1 MNFLFNFV
9 FEKIVVAIISRKNRK
24 ATNWVSRPRMSAMA
38 PKNSRRLKRT
48 AKVAPPGH
56 PVPFTKPIVFWRSF
70 IFGHPWARKMAP
82 RASRPTSKARSGRV
96 RRAIEYR
103 HPLSPAVEEA
113 FRSQRTALRSK
124 RPVEELGDVVP
135 ADVLSILRLRGVV
148 QHDET
153 IRTRGRDRIR
163 MRLLD
168 VAQTAVV
175 HFLPAFLHPH
185 AGASRPAAEPAVAGL
200 LHLDDPHARDP
211 IQDLPGFIED
221 LVVPS
226 QVACIVVG
234 EELEHVL
241 RRREPTRV
249 DQFAKELGVVDDV
262 VSPAEI
268 RIFVLQ
274 RVEAVR
280 TSRDDSR
287 DRVAVQRL
295 DVPHDHRLRQ
305 IFVAESPRWIAG
317 ALLLRSEDGKP
328 HAGLPKDPREGLGDL
343 PVPIVERRGAAD
355 PVQDLD
361 ALRRG
366 RVRHHR
372 DAEALRPSRALVPA
386 DAPRV
391 EVLLDVPHRLSCLW
405 RHLAFGEDHVPTH
418 LEDLRDVLVHHGAL
432 VHAGVAGR
440 TRPDSLLGV
449 DRLEHVWE
457 AFDLPSEDGGA
468 LRVQCVPHVRDDS
481 HRVKRFPRRVRRA
494 CVRATSAFRARVAVE
509 ELPPRELFDAVHAE
523 RLRLLEVGLLDR
535 AARCEI
541 HEERVHDRED
551 DVHVFRVRHV
561 REEREQEDDVGP
573 PEKVPPG
580 RVCGD
585 DRESHQ
591 RRRDRLPRR
600 ESGASE
606 RDVGRVVEEERG
618 DDAQDEQEHDRRVEH
633 ALVHELLRADDVPS
647 IEGHTDPDGAEDGD
661 DLLGQVQRS
670 VQGKPRDR
678 GRGHLPSAGVGLGR
692 DLDDA
697 RSEDHERPKDERME
711 DPGVPFPRDL
721 ALEDP
726 VHDEV
731 LQPGRDVVPSPLLS
745 LREEQVPDSEVQ
757 LPAENRQRDDDE
769 EGRGIR
775 VEGAQHHAH
784 SWESALPSSTRG
796 SRFLEGQHDS
806 FRVLFPDAARHLR
819 DLRFGIDFVICLRW
833 HLPNFG
839 VRGDDHQD
847 NLGRVLIEESGQPF
861 DRGSGY
867 DAHRFDEEQ
876 DGSATGDD
884 RGRVLRRG
892 AGRVPNA
899 EPEGPVFVRES
910 LADHLGAHR
919 RLELGPELMLRAL
932 GHRGAPWIAST
943 TAWAKTDVLTSF
955 DPGICRARS
964 YVTTFDATTL
974 RTASRNRTA
983 ASCHPR
989 YSSIITPASI
999 SAVGF
1004 TLSMPAYF
1012 GALPWTGS
1020 NTAWASPM
1028 FPPAATPS
1036 PPIWAAAA
1044 SLR

>member
-24 ATNWVSRPRMSAMA
+24 ATTWVSRPRMSAMA

-70 IFGHPWARKMAP
+70 IFGQPWARKMAP
-82 RASRPTSKARSGRV
+82 RARRPTSNARSGRV
-96 RRAIEYR
+96 GRAIEYR
-103 HPLSPAVEEA
+103 HPVSPAVEEA
-113 FRSQRTALRSK
+113 FRSQRTAVWSK
-124 RPVEELGDVVP
+124 RPIEELRDVVP

-168 VAQTAVV
+168 VAQAAVV
-175 HFLPAFLHPH
+175 HLLPAFLHPH
-185 AGASRPAAEPAVAGL
+185 AGASRPAAETAVTGL
-200 LHLDDPHARDP
+200 LHLDDPHSRDS
-211 IQDLPGFIED
+211 IQDLPGFVED

-226 QVACIVVG
+226 QVACVVVG

-249 DQFAKELGVVDDV
+249 DQFPEELGVVDDIV
-262 VSPAEI
+262 CPAEV

-280 TSRDDSR
+280 TGRDDTR
-287 DRVAVQRL
+287 DPVAVQRL

-305 IFVAESPRWIAG
+305 VFVAESPRWIAG
-317 ALLLRSEDGKP
+317 ALLLPSEDGEP
-328 HAGLPKDPREGLGDL
+328 HAGLLEDPCEGLGDL

-391 EVLLDVPHRLSCLW
+391 EVLLDVPHRLSRLR

-561 REEREQEDDVGP
+561 REEGEQQDDVSP

-585 DRESHQ
+585 DRESDQ
-591 RRRDRLPRR
+591 RRRNRLPRGKGR
-600 ESGASE
+600 ATEG
-606 RDVGRVVEEERG
+606 DVGRVVEEQRG
-618 DDAQDEQEHDRRVEH
+618 DDSQDEQEYDRRVEH
-633 ALVHELLRADDVPS
+633 ALVHEFLRADHVPPV
-647 IEGHTDPDGAEDGD
+647 EGHPHPDGTEDGD

-670 VQGKPRDR
+670 VQGEPRDR
-678 GRGHLPSAGVGLGR
+678 RRGYLPPLRVGLGR

-697 RSEDHERPKDERME
+697 GSEDHEGPEDERME
-711 DPGVPFPRDL
+711 DARVPLPCDL
-721 ALEDP
+721 ALEDAI
-726 VHDEV
+726 HDEV
-731 LQPGRDVVPSPLLS
+731 LEPRRDVVPPTLLP
-745 LREEQVPDSEVQ
+745 LREEEVSDSQVQFST
-757 LPAENRQRDDDE
+757 ENRQRDDEE

-796 SRFLEGQHDS
+796 SRFLEGRYDS
-806 FRVLFPDAARHLR
+806 FRVLFPDAPCHLR
-819 DLRFGIDFVICLRW
+819 EVGFRIDFVVRFRR
-833 HLPNFG
+833 HLPNAG
-839 VRGDDHQD
+839 VGNDDYKD
-847 NLGRVLIEESGQPF
+847 DLGRVLIEESGQPF
-861 DRGSGY
+861 DRGPRHDG
-867 DAHRFDEEQ
+867 HRFDEEQ
-876 DGSATGDD
+876 DGSATDDD
-884 RGRVLRRG
+884 RGRVLRRA
-892 AGRVPNA
+892 AGRVPHA

-910 LADHLGAHR
+910 LADHLGAHG
-919 RLELGPELMLRAL
+919 RLEFGPKLMLRAF

-943 TAWAKTDVLTSF
+943 TAWAKTDVPTSF

-964 YVTTFDATTL
+964 YVTTFGATTL
-974 RTASRNRTA
+974 RTASRNRTG

-1004 TLSMPAYF
+1004 TLSIPAYF